1 MAIVSK
7 VNRDGIDIAIESI
20 QQKMYPNLLGAWDA
34 STVYTMYPRA
44 NKNYKQDNIL
54 PEISLDKKD
63 YKDTLYDDKVFV
75 NSFFLVNDD
84 SVYDPKE
91 KTATQNISLIFQADL
106 VKLYGDS
113 ERVDEVFNA
122 DVLRV
127 LDLLKRRTS
136 YLVGDI
142 TVTRGFDKVYSDL
155 SFTSDF
161 KEKIKYSD
169 ISHRH
174 IVKFTFDI
182 IYALS
187 CAKTV
192 TPVCSPV
199 SIYENDILVENVPS
213 GGEYRYSSACL
224 NANVTVN
231 SSAFNTVA
239 SGGTLDVP
247 VEYENG
253 TLIGTITGGIV
264 KIPNPVELDRVYI
277 RPAPTGQTA
286 IYEDYDD
293 GWKVANSSDT
303 YIPPSE
309 GYLMRVDP
317 SNMWKVTYNNIFG
330 HLWRVTGATGGYWD
344 NVLLDWFDV
353 DGNSTTYALAFPNDY
368 MIDHHTGLGW
378 VNTSLTSKRFSTI
391 GDNIFTQM
399 NTYSNAGFSD
409 YFVGNKNENDSITD
423 IGRQWAFYNQP
434 PFDNIGSTNKWSSTS
449 VAYSATTAYS
459 NRITGETTGTSK
471 GSLQITVPMRYHF
484 T

>member
-1 MAIVSK
+1 MIVQK
-7 VNRDGIDIAIESI
+7 VNRDGVDIVIEAI
-20 QQKMYPNLLGAWDA
+20 QQKMYANLLGVWDA
-34 STVYTMYPRA
+34 DTVYTMYPRG
-44 NKNYKQDNIL
+44 NKDYNQENIL
-54 PEISLDKKD
+54 PVISLDKKD
-63 YKDTLYDDKVFV
+63 YNLSLYDDKVWV

-127 LDLLKRRTS
+127 LDLLKRRTT

-174 IVKFTFDI
+174 IVKFTFDVV
-182 IYALS
+182 YGLS

-192 TPVCSPV
+192 TPVCAAV
-199 SIYENDILVENVPS
+199 AIYENDINVENVPS
-213 GGEYRYSSACL
+213 GGEYRYSTACL
-224 NANVTVN
+224 DANVTVN
-231 SSAFNTVA
+231 SSTFDTVA

-253 TLIGTITGGIV
+253 TPVGTITGGIV
-264 KIPNPVELDRVYI
+264 EIPNPVELVRVYL
-277 RPAPTGQTA
+277 RPLPTGQT
-286 IYEDYDD
+286 DVNNTYDD
-293 GWKVANSSDT
+293 PWKVDNNADT
-303 YIPPSE
+303 YTPPES
-309 GYLMRVDP
+309 GILMLTERNDI
-317 SNMWKVTYNNIFG
+317 WKVVYNNEFG
-330 HLWRVTGATGGYWD
+330 HRFRITGSGGGYYD
-344 NVLLDWFDV
+344 HILAGYYDV
-353 DGNSTTYALAFPNDY
+353 DGISTTYALAFPNDY

-378 VNTSLTSKRFSTI
+378 VNTVLTKQNF
-391 GDNIFTQM
+391 DNIFAQM
-399 NTYSNAGFSD
+399 NSYSNAGFSD
-409 YFVGNKNENDSITD
+409 YYVGNANENESIRNL
-423 IGRQWAFYNQP
+423 GVQWAFYNQP
-434 PFDNIGSTNKWSSTS
+434 PFDQIGAANKWSSTT
-449 VAYSATTAYS
+449 ADYSSTTAYS
-459 NRITGETTGTSK
+459 NRITGELVGTSK
-471 GSLQITVPMRYHF
+471 VTSQFTIPMRYHY